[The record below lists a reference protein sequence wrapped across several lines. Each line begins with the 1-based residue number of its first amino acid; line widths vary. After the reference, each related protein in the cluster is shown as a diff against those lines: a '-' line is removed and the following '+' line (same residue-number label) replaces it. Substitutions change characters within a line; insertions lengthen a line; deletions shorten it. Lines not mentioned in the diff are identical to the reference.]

1 MEQLPA
7 LSNYTLYGE
16 CIGVSKF
23 DEIAELAM
31 DDLRIVSIELVGG
44 KPKVEWER
52 GHPAMDGTP
61 VPSFSTGKMP
71 VVPVSR
77 QDGGSPCGSGRACR
91 DRGLCDGRGNDILS
105 A

>member
-61 VPSFSTGKMP
+61 VPSFFNGQDARCPSKPPRWRLSMRERSRLPRAWLVRRQGK
-71 VVPVSR
+71 
-77 QDGGSPCGSGRACR
+77 
-91 DRGLCDGRGNDILS
+91 
-105 A
+105 